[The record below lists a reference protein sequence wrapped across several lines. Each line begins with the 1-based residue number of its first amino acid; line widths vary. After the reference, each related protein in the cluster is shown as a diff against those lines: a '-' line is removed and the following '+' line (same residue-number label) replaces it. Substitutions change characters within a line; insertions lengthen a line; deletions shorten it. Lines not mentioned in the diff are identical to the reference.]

1 MLGRK
6 PYLERLHPI
15 GTKCFVLDEKRS
27 QDKLAP
33 RSIEGK
39 LVGYSNEG
47 RGYRIFT
54 SDPPK
59 VHASKNVRFPDP
71 SFPKDSDKIEQSKSE
86 DDPAVVTNEEE
97 DDKDENE
104 PTEAYNASRE
114 LHNRDNFNKPVDA
127 YSAQADDGP
136 RKLVEPTTY
145 EEAMNSP
152 EKEQWL
158 DSMISEVN
166 SLKMHDTFEV
176 VDLPPNHRA
185 IGLKWVYRAKLKETG
200 EIDKLKSRVVA
211 LGYRQR
217 AGIDYD
223 ELFSPTA
230 RFESLR
236 TILSIASAEKLELLQ
251 ADVTS
256 AFLNAELKETVYVT
270 QIPGF
275 EDGTNRVLKLRK
287 CLYGLKQSP
296 RAFHLKLRDI
306 MRGKLSLLQST
317 SDPCIFYRNGSE
329 KIIILTYVD
338 DMILAASSKTI
349 IIDAL
354 DLIKEELD
362 ITHKPLTYFL
372 GIQVIINPKTGIF
385 IHQQKYILELLEKF
399 YMSEAKPVATPM
411 QGRISPTESEEI
423 CPRKYPYR
431 QLIGSLQYLSVCTRP
446 EIAYPISYLS
456 RYLDKYTKSH
466 WTAGLRILRYLK
478 ATSNFGIHYGGDQ
491 DQEFRA
497 FSDSDYAGDIEKRRS
512 TSGELFKYSGGAII
526 WTSNRQSLTTLS
538 SCEAELVAACSAAK
552 TKIAFY
558 CSHPTSLLPAL
569 SPHPL
574 TAVRLLPARSSRDC
588 LPHARS
594 FTPVGYQRF

>member
-1 MLGRK
+1 MLSKIGATQSFSSVWTPEQNGISKRANRTILDLCRTILIDSSLPKFLWGEIISTIVQILNITTICKGTNKSAYETMLGRK

-39 LVGYSNEG
+39 LEGYSNEG

-71 SFPKDSDKIEQSKSE
+71 NFPKDPDKIEQSKSE

-166 SLKMHDTFEV
+166 SLKMHDTSEV

-275 EDGTNRVLKLRK
+275 EDSTNRVLELRK
-287 CLYGLKQSP
+287 CLYGFKQSP
-296 RAFHLKLRDI
+296 RTFHLKLRYE
-306 MRGKLSLLQST
+306 RQT
-317 SDPCIFYRNGSE
+317 F
-329 KIIILTYVD
+329 T
-338 DMILAASSKTI
+338 LAK
-349 IIDAL
+349 
-354 DLIKEELD
+354 
-362 ITHKPLTYFL
+362 HF
-372 GIQVIINPKTGIF
+372 
-385 IHQQKYILELLEKF
+385 
-399 YMSEAKPVATPM
+399 
-411 QGRISPTESEEI
+411 
-423 CPRKYPYR
+423 
-431 QLIGSLQYLSVCTRP
+431 
-446 EIAYPISYLS
+446 
-456 RYLDKYTKSH
+456 
-466 WTAGLRILRYLK
+466 
-478 ATSNFGIHYGGDQ
+478 
-491 DQEFRA
+491 
-497 FSDSDYAGDIEKRRS
+497 
-512 TSGELFKYSGGAII
+512 
-526 WTSNRQSLTTLS
+526 
-538 SCEAELVAACSAAK
+538 
-552 TKIAFY
+552 
-558 CSHPTSLLPAL
+558 
-569 SPHPL
+569 
-574 TAVRLLPARSSRDC
+574 
-588 LPHARS
+588 
-594 FTPVGYQRF
+594 